1 MDISKS
7 LVEQIALTQTFI
19 LEKVASYHERLKI
32 SNQDIRLLT
41 EALVAFDRVLDN
53 NFLEPHD
60 KVLIEKTFRIGNDC
74 THGRL
79 NYFASYY
86 YSYQN
91 IVKGNLLTQQQA
103 FFGINVETASML
115 TTILGF
121 PKGLSRI
128 GGSTDDYFI
137 ERMPRIF
144 WSLDFVYDKKKTE
157 LYLPAMYV
165 LINLMQSLNAYSE
178 INHDNYKAQAL
189 DLLQKLNSYLDK
201 FTSVDEITSILKSNI
216 QLDLFYKVQK
226 NKTIQILKL
235 EEDELSTDLND
246 LPNVKSEHQLRI
258 LTSLYFLDPKRFVSL
273 FEKYF
278 DSLTKDI
285 ANSKPGLNN
294 LLLLQCLAYYNQIHP
309 VSANLDITLDPIFE
323 SKLDL
328 NSHLKD
334 IFQDYENSHAETIS
348 QAELDLLLGYN
359 DEVLREKVAN
369 VIIGVDKG
377 VLERERK
384 KPHGGFE
391 ISDMELRIKL
401 AGENYF
407 LCMPFK
413 SGVEIREKAVPES
426 ISYQIFRPF
435 INFNRTVVIFV
446 TAKRCSQNLMNY
458 IKRMQDKLKWDIAV
472 LENEELAKLLKVNG
486 QLN

>member
-7 LVEQIALTQTFI
+7 FSEQITLTQTFI
-19 LEKVASYHERLKI
+19 LQRVASYYEKLKI

-41 EALVAFDRVLDN
+41 EALVAFDKVLDN
-53 NFLEPHD
+53 NCFEPHD
-60 KVLIEKTFRIGNDC
+60 KILIEKTFRIGNDC

-91 IVKGNLLTQQQA
+91 IVKGNLLKQQQA
-103 FFGINVETASML
+103 FLGINVETASML

-144 WSLDFVYDKKKTE
+144 WSLDFVYNKKMTE
-157 LYLPAMYV
+157 LYLPTMYV

-189 DLLQKLNSYLDK
+189 DLLQKLNGYLNI
-201 FTSVDEITSILKSNI
+201 FSSLPEIDLIFKSNI

-226 NKTIQILKL
+226 NKTNQTLKIK
-235 EEDELSTDLND
+235 EDDLKTGLID

-258 LTSLYFLDPKRFVSL
+258 LTSLYFLDSKLFVTL
-273 FEKYF
+273 FEQNF
-278 DSLTKDI
+278 DRLNNEI

-294 LLLLQCLAYYNQIHP
+294 FLLIQCLAYYNRIHP
-309 VSANLDITLDPIFE
+309 INLDLEITLDPISE
-323 SKLDL
+323 GKLDL
-328 NSHLKD
+328 NSHLKN
-334 IFQDYENSHAETIS
+334 IFQNYDNSHAQAIS
-348 QAELDLLLGYN
+348 HAELALLLGYN
-359 DEVLREKVAN
+359 DEILREKVAN

-401 AGENYF
+401 DGENYF

-426 ISYQIFRPF
+426 IAYQIFRPF
-435 INFNRTVVIFV
+435 INFNRTVVIFI

>member
-7 LVEQIALTQTFI
+7 LTEQIVLTQTLI
-19 LEKVASYHERLKI
+19 LQKVASYHERLKI

-41 EALVAFDRVLDN
+41 EALVAFDRVLNN

-115 TTILGF
+115 TTILGY
-121 PKGLSRI
+121 PKGLARI

-144 WSLDFVYDKKKTE
+144 WSLNFVYDKKVTE
-157 LYLPAMYV
+157 LYLPVMYV
-165 LINLMQSLNAYSE
+165 IINLMQSLNAYFE
-178 INHDNYKAQAL
+178 INHDTYKAQAL

-201 FTSVDEITSILKSNI
+201 FSALAEIISIFKSNI

-226 NKTIQILKL
+226 NKSIKVLKL
-235 EEDELSTDLND
+235 KEDELTTDLTD

-258 LTSLYFLDPKRFVSL
+258 LTSLYFLAPKAFEIL
-273 FEKYF
+273 FEQNF
-278 DSLTKDI
+278 DHLVNEI
-285 ANSKPGLNN
+285 ANSRPGLNN
-294 LLLLQCLAYYNQIHP
+294 FLLLQCLAYYNQINPISH
-309 VSANLDITLDPIFE
+309 NLEITLDPIFE

-328 NSHLKD
+328 DSHLKD
-334 IFQDYENSHAETIS
+334 IFNDYENSHAQTVS
-348 QAELDLLLGYN
+348 QAELNLLLGYN
-359 DEVLREKVAN
+359 DEILREKVAN

-401 AGENYF
+401 DGENYF

-435 INFNRTVVIFV
+435 IHFNRTVVIFI

-486 QLN
+486 QLV